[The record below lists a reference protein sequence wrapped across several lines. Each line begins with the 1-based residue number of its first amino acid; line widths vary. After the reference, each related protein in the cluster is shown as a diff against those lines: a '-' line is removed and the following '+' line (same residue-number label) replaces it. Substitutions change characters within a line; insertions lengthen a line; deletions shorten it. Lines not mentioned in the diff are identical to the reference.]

1 MSHSVIESGTSR
13 SFPSG
18 HKVLQSAR
26 PNGEVLILVGA
37 GAAGTLGGIRNRDA
51 RTAIVIE
58 LGYELPKHCEGL
70 RVEVTPG
77 AADERGRLGDTE
89 GAIGRGHLANAPR

>member
-58 LGYELPKHCEGL
+58 LGTECLGVHTGESRGEEGSNIL
-70 RVEVTPG
+70 GFARY
-77 AADERGRLGDTE
+77 RLGN
-89 GAIGRGHLANAPR
+89 GAPEA